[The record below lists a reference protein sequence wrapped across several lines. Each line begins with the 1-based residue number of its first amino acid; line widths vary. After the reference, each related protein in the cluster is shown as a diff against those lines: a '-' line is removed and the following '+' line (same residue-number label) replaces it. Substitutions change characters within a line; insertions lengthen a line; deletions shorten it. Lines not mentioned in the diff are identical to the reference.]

1 MIFNIILWLAIIWL
15 IYRYYS
21 LPKKDDMYSVKIP
34 STYFISSPNRTEV
47 QKNVECAAFS
57 SAYVLRHFGIES
69 EGDEL
74 YRRYPRKLLD
84 GTFYPKAIIVFF
96 KKLGYSATYLRGN
109 VTTLRKQISRGVP
122 VILLIRVHSDRRFLH
137 FVPVV
142 GYDETHFYLA
152 ESLDFKRNCDEVQ
165 YNRKISV
172 NELESLWNTWLP
184 FSRNSY
190 IVIEPKPDSLDK
202 SA

>member
-1 MIFNIILWLAIIWL
+1 MISNIFLWLIVFWL

-21 LPKKDDMYSVKIP
+21 LPKKDDIYSVKVP
-34 STYFISSPNRTEV
+34 STYFIRTPNKTEV

-57 SAYVLRHFGIES
+57 SAYVLRHFGMES
-69 EGDEL
+69 EGNEL

-96 KKLGYSATYLRGN
+96 KKLGYPATYLRGN
-109 VTTLRKQISRGVP
+109 VTTLKRQISRGVP
-122 VILLIRVHSDRRFLH
+122 VILFIRVHSDRRFLH

-152 ESLDFKRNCDEVQ
+152 ESLDFKRNCDEVH
-165 YNRKISV
+165 YNRKMSV
-172 NELESLWNTWLP
+172 TELESLWNTWLP

-190 IVIEPKPDSLDK
+190 IVIEPQPDSLTK
-202 SA
+202 TA

>member
-15 IYRYYS
+15 IFRYYS
-21 LPKKDDMYSVKIP
+21 LPKKDDMYNVKVS
-34 STYFISSPNRTEV
+34 STYFIQAPNKTEV

-69 EGDEL
+69 EGNEL
-74 YRRYPRKLLD
+74 YRTYPRKLLD

-96 KKLGYSATYLRGN
+96 KKLGYPAMYLRGN
-109 VTTLRKQISRGVP
+109 MNTLRKQISRGVP
-122 VILLIRVHSDRRFLH
+122 VILFIRVHADRRFLH

-152 ESLDFKRNCDEVQ
+152 ESLDFKRNCDEAQ
-165 YNRKISV
+165 YNRKISID
-172 NELESLWNTWLP
+172 ELESLWNTWLP
-184 FSRNSY
+184 FSHHSY
-190 IVIEPKPDSLDK
+190 IVIEPQPDSLDK